1 MLSVACRWI
10 EIELNHVE
18 SGLDHER
25 LLIKCLLR
33 LWIMFQSEFICLE
46 YYKGMLQW
54 LYYYQMLVAV
64 FNLPKRVLKVQG
76 FFVLSSL
83 MTEWNWKYWW
93 VEQFFEIERRL
104 CFRREKIFLTIH
116 IGNYLLRPYKISHY
130 IHKQLNEHF
139 LMFFCVLTTDSYMV
153 VCVAKRNSV
162 CIVIQQCTA
171 RNSKSQPGPSCS
183 EVDRR

>member
-1 MLSVACRWI
+1 MIGIGIGKSGAGGIVVKNGSPVLLQSCHLWASVQKPFVWHCWSMQKKKNLPLGPTFLVFFRLAGTRNLLLMKTKASVMLSVACRWI

-18 SGLDHER
+18 SELDHER
-25 LLIKCLLR
+25 LLVTCLLR

-76 FFVLSSL
+76 FFVFSSL
-83 MTEWNWKYWW
+83 VTEWNRKYWW

-104 CFRREKIFLTIH
+104 CF
-116 IGNYLLRPYKISHY
+116 
-130 IHKQLNEHF
+130 
-139 LMFFCVLTTDSYMV
+139 
-153 VCVAKRNSV
+153 
-162 CIVIQQCTA
+162 
-171 RNSKSQPGPSCS
+171 SKG
-183 EVDRR
+183 